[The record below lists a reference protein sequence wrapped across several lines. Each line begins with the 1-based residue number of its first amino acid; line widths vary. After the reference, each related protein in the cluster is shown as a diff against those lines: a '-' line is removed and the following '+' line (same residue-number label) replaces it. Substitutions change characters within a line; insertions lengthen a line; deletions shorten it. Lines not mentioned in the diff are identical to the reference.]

1 MIKISKQLITSL
13 NLTEAEVAVYLAALE
28 LGQANMQQLARK
40 SGVKRTSIYNFID
53 NIKERHLITET
64 KKNGRSLYSA
74 TSPEQL
80 ISLEKSRLVELNE
93 LLPQLL
99 AIQNLQK
106 TKPTVT
112 FHEGFEAVKEVY
124 DDFVKEGQPIIA
136 WSEFDQSRKA
146 TGTLFD
152 EQGVRRSRKG
162 VTVQWITTD
171 SPDARTFTR
180 HDYGLLR
187 ETKFV
192 KSEKFKTKVVV
203 YGNKLALLSYHAN
216 PPYVVLIE
224 DKDIADTVR
233 GLWEEL
239 WQRLD

>member
-1 MIKISKQLITSL
+1 MIKLSKQLITSL
-13 NLTEAEVAVYLAALE
+13 NLTEAEAAVYLAALE

-53 NIKERHLITET
+53 ELKERHLITET

-74 TSPEQL
+74 TSPE
-80 ISLEKSRLVELNE
+80 RLVEIEKARLQE
-93 LLPQLL
+93 LSDTLPQLL
-99 AIQNLQK
+99 AIQNSEK
-106 TKPTVT
+106 TKPKVT
-112 FHEGFEAVKEVY
+112 FHEGFEAVREIY
-124 DDFVKEGQPIIA
+124 DDFVKEDKPIIA
-136 WSEFDQSRKA
+136 WSEFNESKKA
-146 TGTLFD
+146 TGTLFE
-152 EQGVRRSRKG
+152 EQAVRRSRKN

-171 SPDARTFTR
+171 TPEAHAFTK

-192 KSEKFKTKVVV
+192 KSGKFKTKIVV

-224 DKDIADTVR
+224 DQDIADTVK